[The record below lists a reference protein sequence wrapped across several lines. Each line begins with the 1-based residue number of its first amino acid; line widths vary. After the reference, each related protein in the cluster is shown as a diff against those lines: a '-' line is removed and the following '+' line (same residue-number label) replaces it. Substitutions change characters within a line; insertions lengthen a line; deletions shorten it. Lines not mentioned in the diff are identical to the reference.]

1 VIEATDP
8 RAAVIAGVA
17 QVSHPEVDLD
27 NPLDAIDVM
36 SAAVAEA
43 LVDCGGRGVRA
54 AVDTLAVAAG
64 LFSFPDPAAL
74 VADIVGIATRC
85 GRSEAGPGE
94 ARRTRETGRAGEAPD
109 SRVRTVL
116 TSWGGNTPIA
126 FVGELAE
133 RIQRGEID
141 VAVFTGGETNA
152 TRRALRRRGESLP
165 QRQAP
170 DSTPELWGP
179 PLRMGE
185 GVVSERGGEHPR
197 NNYAVLDSAI
207 RAHRGETLD
216 EARDRAAQL
225 WAGFA
230 AVAAANPHAA
240 DRSGPNAQQIR
251 DPSLRNRMVS
261 WPYTKAMCANNH
273 VDQAAALVVMSAEAA
288 DRLGVPGEQRV
299 YVHDTVNTV
308 DTDSLLE
315 RPAIHHVPALELA
328 ARTVAERW
336 GPPSGID
343 HIDLYGC
350 FPSIVSHSIDLL
362 GLPADRPLTVTG
374 GLGFAGAPLN
384 FAAGQSLVAMVQALR
399 AEPGSRGMVQGNGGQ
414 AAKHAFGLYSA
425 TPPARPHECLRLD
438 GREPSPAA
446 ADPNRSGPA
455 VIDGVT
461 VEYSPE
467 GPERAVLI
475 ARFGDGRR
483 AWANAFDPAILEAFT
498 TVECVGTPG
507 FVHAG
512 GFRY

>member
-1 VIEATDP
+1 VNEATDP

-36 SAAVAEA
+36 SAAVTEA
-43 LVDCGGRGVRA
+43 LADCGGRGVRA

-85 GRSEAGPGE
+85 GRSEARPGE
-94 ARRTRETGRAGEAPD
+94 ARRTRETGRAGEAPG
-109 SRVRTVL
+109 SRARTVL
-116 TSWGGNTPIA
+116 TSWGGNVPVA

-170 DSTPELWGP
+170 ESTPELWGP

-197 NNYAVLDSAI
+197 K
-207 RAHRGETLD
+207 
-216 EARDRAAQL
+216 
-225 WAGFA
+225 
-230 AVAAANPHAA
+230 
-240 DRSGPNAQQIR
+240 
-251 DPSLRNRMVS
+251 MVS